1 MIPNVLHGAPGFA
14 QFGYRFILDVL
25 PIMLLMLGWVFRDRI
40 SVEARAAILIGI
52 AVNAYGV
59 WAVTVVDFVSY

>member
-1 MIPNVLHGAPGFA
+1 
-14 QFGYRFILDVL
+14 
-25 PIMLLMLGWVFRDRI
+25 MLLMLGWVFRDRI
-40 SVEARAAILIGI
+40 SVEVRAAILIGI